1 MAGATRRTITFAAV
15 AFVVGARCRFDRRL
29 SENAATATHQ
39 QFFNKISNCEHSQ
52 LTSGIIFHAT
62 RALTVTVHDPPNVFN
77 DPFRRSDDP
86 RSVQFVVLGLVF
98 LRPAAGATRRRG

>member
-1 MAGATRRTITFAAV
+1 VAGATRRTITFAAV
-15 AFVVGARCRFDRRL
+15 AFAVGVRCRFDRRL

-39 QFFNKISNCEHSQ
+39 RFFNNMSNCEHSQ
-52 LTSGIIFHAT
+52 VTSGIIFRAT
-62 RALTVTVHDPPNVFN
+62 RALTVTVHDPPNAFD

-86 RSVQFVVLGLVF
+86 QSVQFVVLGLVF